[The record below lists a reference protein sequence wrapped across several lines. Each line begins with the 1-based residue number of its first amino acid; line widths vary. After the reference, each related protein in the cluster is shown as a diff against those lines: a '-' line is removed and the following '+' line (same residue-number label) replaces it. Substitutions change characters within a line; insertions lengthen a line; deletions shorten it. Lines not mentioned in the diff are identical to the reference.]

1 MATQVLRMRGA
12 TLISMLV
19 LGLSA
24 TSAEAAFYVGGGKGI
39 RVTFR
44 VKGHRLVWANVVAR
58 LLCVR
63 PNGEQ
68 HFNRIKR
75 NYATPDYPLRLDGR
89 GGFRWDTRG
98 RRQEEGFSVED
109 FLVGRVGPNLLT
121 GRYEFTRRFS
131 LRHRRVV
138 CRTGLDPAHPGRA
151 EVPFRARRR

>member
-1 MATQVLRMRGA
+1 MSMRRVLLVFILA
-12 TLISMLV
+12 LMLC
-19 LGLSA
+19 LGPAAS
-24 TSAEAAFYVGGGKGI
+24 SQGAFYFGQREGI
-39 RVTFR
+39 RVAFR

-58 LLCVR
+58 LLCIR

-75 NYATPDYPLRLDGR
+75 NYATPEYPLRLDQS
-89 GGFRWDTRG
+89 GGFNWDTRG

-109 FLVGRVGPNLLT
+109 LLVGRVGTHLVT

-131 LRHRRVV
+131 HHHRRVV